1 MTKFLQSLLF
11 IGSLGII
18 LFFALKPDPEVP
30 EAMAPSDVR
39 VFFNT
44 FDAFRNQ
51 LAFGLFGIAAL
62 LLLMGRQHLE
72 YEADCRRRCDCDSDS
87 DLGICPDLDAATPC
101 RYRRCPE
108 RVARSRIGL
117 PAVFG
122 CSGFLENCESRRL
135 ENLALQPVAGSTK
148 TQVQLSILIL
158 R

>member
-62 LLLMGRQHLE
+62 LLLMGRRILNMKQ
-72 YEADCRRRCDCDSDS
+72 
-87 DLGICPDLDAATPC
+87 I
-101 RYRRCPE
+101 
-108 RVARSRIGL
+108 VAVGAI
-117 PAVFG
+117 A
-122 CSGFLENCESRRL
+122 
-135 ENLALQPVAGSTK
+135 
-148 TQVQLSILIL
+148 ILIPIL
-158 R
+158 EFAQIWMPQRHVDIDDVLNGWLGLGLTCLLYLAARGFWRIVSREGSKPGLATRRGQH